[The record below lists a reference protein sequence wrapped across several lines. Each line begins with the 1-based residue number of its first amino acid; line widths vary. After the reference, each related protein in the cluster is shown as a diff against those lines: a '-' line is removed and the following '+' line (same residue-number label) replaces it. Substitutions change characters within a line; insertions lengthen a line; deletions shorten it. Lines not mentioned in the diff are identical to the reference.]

1 MTDRPAELANHLY
14 KRHRFP
20 AEIISHA
27 VWLYFRFPLSLRHV
41 EDMLAE
47 RRIDVSF
54 QTVGEWAGKFGG
66 EYSRRIRRQST
77 GAFADKWHLDEMV
90 VSIKGRKHWLWRAVD
105 ANGYVLDALVQ
116 TRRNRKAAL
125 RLMRKLLKEH
135 GITPR
140 VMITD
145 KLASY
150 AVAKKEIMPGV
161 EHRSHKGLN
170 NRAENSH
177 LAVRQR
183 ERMMKRF
190 KSSRQCQRF
199 VSIHG
204 PIANLF
210 HFPRNHLT
218 AAQYRELR
226 TLSIQTWR
234 SITMSKAA

>member
-1 MTDRPAELANHLY
+1 MTDRPAEFANHLY

-41 EDMLAE
+41 EDMLAARGIE
-47 RRIDVSF
+47 VSF
-54 QTVGEWAGKFGG
+54 QTVAEWASKFGG
-66 EYSRRIRRQST
+66 EYARRIRRMSK
-77 GAFADKWHLDEMV
+77 GRFSDKWHLDEMV
-90 VSIKGRKHWLWRAVD
+90 VAIKGKKHWLWRAVD
-105 ANGYVLDALVQ
+105 AEGYVLDALVQ
-116 TRRNRKAAL
+116 SRRNSKAAL
-125 RLMRKLLKEH
+125 RLMRKLLKQH

-145 KLASY
+145 KLRSY
-150 AVAKKEIMPGV
+150 AAAKNKLMPGV

-183 ERMMKRF
+183 ERSMKRF

-210 HFPRNHLT
+210 HYPRNHLT
-218 AAQYRELR
+218 AAEYRELR
-226 TLSIQTWR
+226 NASTQAWTQ
-234 SITMSKAA
+234 ITTAKIA